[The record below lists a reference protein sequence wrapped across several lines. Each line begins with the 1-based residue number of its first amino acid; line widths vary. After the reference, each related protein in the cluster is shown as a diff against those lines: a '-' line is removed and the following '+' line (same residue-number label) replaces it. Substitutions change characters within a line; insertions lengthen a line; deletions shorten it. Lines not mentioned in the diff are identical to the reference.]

1 MNVNCIV
8 TMGLVPEIKYLVS
21 CILYLVSMLIPFIDV
36 SSVTFTLSKSQK
48 KRVVSSAFLSYQYID
63 RKCTLC
69 NDNDIQDE
77 YHIVLKCAYYNEVR
91 RKYIKPYYHRHPS
104 MYKFQELMNKSNKRD
119 AFRLMIFIKI
129 VMKDYDSTM

>member
-1 MNVNCIV
+1 MFYQIHVYLRNGTYANVC
-8 TMGLVPEIKYLVS
+8 MS
-21 CILYLVSMLIPFIDV
+21 
-36 SSVTFTLSKSQK
+36 
-48 KRVVSSAFLSYQYID
+48 
-63 RKCTLC
+63 LC

>member
-1 MNVNCIV
+1 MVERGRWMKPKV
-8 TMGLVPEIKYLVS
+8 
-21 CILYLVSMLIPFIDV
+21 
-36 SSVTFTLSKSQK
+36 
-48 KRVVSSAFLSYQYID
+48 QYID
-63 RKCTLC
+63 RKCTLR